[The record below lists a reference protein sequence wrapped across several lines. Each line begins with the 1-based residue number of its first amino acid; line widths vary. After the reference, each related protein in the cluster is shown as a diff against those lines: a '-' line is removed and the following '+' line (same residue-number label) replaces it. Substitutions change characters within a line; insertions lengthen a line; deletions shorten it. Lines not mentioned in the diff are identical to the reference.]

1 MSTGAASALAWTGA
15 ATAVIAGASLLGTG
29 MLAQARAATAADLA
43 ALAAAD
49 AMAVGS
55 ASPCAVAED
64 AARRNGARLI
74 SCVEHGDE
82 VVVHIRVDASVLP
95 AVDAAARAG
104 PAPDAGR

>member
-49 AMAVGS
+49 TLAVGD
-55 ASPCAVAED
+55 ASPCTVAAE
-64 AARRNGARLI
+64 AAGRNGAGLAGCDI
-74 SCVEHGDE
+74 HGQE
-82 VVVHIRVDASVLP
+82 VLVRVQ
-95 AVDAAARAG
+95 VDAAPLPVAGATARAG
-104 PAPDAGR
+104 PATKESG